1 MLLCPFSVHVVEVD
15 HQIRPRSA
23 IIPDDFPADALGAEG
38 RPSGASGVKHMLV
51 TEAAAAADRLRFIG
65 RAWAAAAAAPLEDMV
80 EW

>member
-1 MLLCPFSVHVVEVD
+1 MLLKWIIRFVREVRSYRDISPQAHWERRVV
-15 HQIRPRSA
+15 
-23 IIPDDFPADALGAEG
+23 
-38 RPSGASGVKHMLV
+38 PSGASGVKHMLV